1 MSFGSTAERTIDMA
15 NIATFEK
22 GTSQLL
28 MGNEAIAR
36 GALEAGIGFA
46 AAYPG
51 TPSSEIIG
59 SLAEVAK
66 DAGIYVEWSINEKV
80 ALEAAAAA
88 AFAGVRSIVAMKQNG
103 LSVALDYLMGL
114 ALTGTRAGIVLVT
127 CDDPGALSSTEEEDS
142 RIVAKWACLPLLEP
156 GTFQEEKDMTRWA
169 YDLSEELKS
178 VVLIRGV
185 TRTSHA
191 RGDVEVGE
199 RVPPLRQA
207 KFEPSN
213 PLEFTSLPAPFKH
226 LAANQK
232 MDKAREIFESSPFN
246 WYQGPDKPDLLIV
259 TCGSGW
265 FYSLEAVT
273 ALELE
278 KSVGILKLGTT
289 WPLPEKLVREH
300 LTRAEEVLVVEEIDP
315 FLEGNLKELVGEDPS
330 AVGPTKFY
338 GKRSGHIPVAGEINP
353 DIVTAA
359 LARILD
365 IEHRPVQPQYS
376 QKALALTSQFTHGR
390 MVGFCAG
397 CPHRATFWSIKN
409 AIKLD
414 GRNGF
419 VSGDIGCYSMA
430 VGPAGYWQI
439 KTMQSM
445 GSGTGMACGFGK
457 LAEFGF
463 TQPVIAV
470 CGDSTFY
477 HATIPAIISGIYNR
491 ANFTLLVLDNSATA
505 MTGFQPHPGTGRSAM
520 GEPAPTVDIPTLCR
534 ALGVRVEETDP
545 FDLTGTTDKL
555 LDLMRD
561 DGGVRVMVVKRE
573 CALVRARR
581 EKPAYKMRIDVERC
595 LGESCGCSRLCSRV
609 FQCPA
614 LMWDAEKGVAAIDSV
629 LCAGCGVCADI
640 CPSGAIIR
648 ETA

>member
-1 MSFGSTAERTIDMA
+1 MA

-232 MDKAREIFESSPFN
+232 IDKAREIFESSPFN

-300 LTRAEEVLVVEEIDP
+300 LSLAEEVLVVEEIDP

-330 AVGPTKFY
+330 AVGPIKFY

>member
-1 MSFGSTAERTIDMA
+1 MA
-15 NIATFEK
+15 NLATFDR
-22 GTSQLL
+22 GTTQLL

-46 AAYPG
+46 SAYPG
-51 TPSSEIIG
+51 NPSSEIIG

-66 DAGIYVEWSINEKV
+66 DAGIYVEWSVNEKV

-88 AFAGVRSIVAMKQNG
+88 AFAGVRSIAAMKHNG
-103 LSVALDYLMGL
+103 LNVVLDYLMGL
-114 ALTGTRAGIVLVT
+114 ALTGTKAGIVLVT

-169 YDLSEELKS
+169 YELSEELKS
-178 VVLIRGV
+178 LVLIRGV

-191 RGDVEVGE
+191 RGDVEIGE
-199 RVPPLRQA
+199 RVPPLREA

-213 PLEFTSLPAPFKH
+213 PIEFTSMPAPLKH
-226 LAANQK
+226 RLANQK
-232 MDKAREIFESSPFN
+232 MERARELFESSPFN
-246 WYQGPDKPDLLIV
+246 WYEGPEKPDLLII
-259 TCGSGW
+259 TSGSGW
-265 FYSLEAVT
+265 FYSLEAVK
-273 ALELE
+273 ALDLE

-300 LTRAEEVLVVEEIDP
+300 LKRAEEVLMVEEIDP
-315 FLEGNLKELVGEDPS
+315 FLEGNIKELVGEDPS
-330 AVGPTKFY
+330 AVGPVRFY
-338 GKRSGHIPVAGEINP
+338 GKRSGHIPIAGEINP
-353 DIVTAA
+353 DVVTAA
-359 LARILD
+359 LAKILD

-376 QKALALTSQFTHGR
+376 QKALALTGQFTQGR

-430 VGPAGYWQI
+430 VGPAGYGQI

-457 LAEFGF
+457 LAEFGL

-477 HATIPAIISGIYNR
+477 HATIPAVISGIYNR

-505 MTGFQPHPGTGRSAM
+505 MTGFQPHPGTGRNAI
-520 GEPAPTVDIPTLCR
+520 GEEAPVVDIPTLCR

-545 FDLTGTTDKL
+545 FDLAGTTDKI
-555 LDLMRD
+555 LDLIRD
-561 DGGVRVMVVKRE
+561 EGGVRVLVVKRE
-573 CALVRARR
+573 CALVRARK
-581 EKPAYKMRIDVERC
+581 EAPEYKMYVDEERC

-614 LMWDAEKGVAAIDSV
+614 LTWDATKGVAGIDNV

-640 CPSGAIIR
+640 CPAGAIIR
-648 ETA
+648 EKA

>member
-1 MSFGSTAERTIDMA
+1 MA
-15 NIATFEK
+15 NLATFDE
-22 GTSQLL
+22 GTRQLL

-51 TPSSEIIG
+51 NPSSEIIG
-59 SLAEVAK
+59 SLADVAK
-66 DAGIYVEWSINEKV
+66 DAGIYVEWSVNEKV

-88 AFAGVRSIVAMKQNG
+88 AFSGVRSLVAMKHNG
-103 LSVALDYLMGL
+103 LNVVLDYLMGL
-114 ALTGTRAGIVLVT
+114 ALTGTKAGIVLVT

-142 RIVAKWACLPLLEP
+142 RIVAKWANLPLLEP

-169 YDLSEELKS
+169 YELSEEMKS

-191 RGDVEVGE
+191 RGDVEIGE
-199 RVPPLRQA
+199 RLPPARDA
-207 KFEPSN
+207 RFAPSN
-213 PLEFTSLPAPFKH
+213 PVEFTSVPAPFKH
-226 LAANQK
+226 MLANRK
-232 MDKAREIFESSPFN
+232 MERVREIFESSPFN
-246 WYQGPDKPDLLIV
+246 RYEGPEAPDLLIV
-259 TCGSGW
+259 TSGSGW
-265 FYSLEAVT
+265 FYALEAVR

-278 KSVGILKLGTT
+278 KSVGILKLATT

-300 LTRAEEVLVVEEIDP
+300 LSRTAEVLVVEEIDP
-315 FLEGNLKELVGEDPS
+315 FLEGNLKELVGEDP
-330 AVGPTKFY
+330 AGVGPVRFY
-338 GKRSGHIPVAGEINP
+338 GKRSGHIPAFGEINP

-359 LARILD
+359 LVRILG
-365 IEHRPVQPQYS
+365 IEYRAVEPEYS
-376 QKALALTSQFTHGR
+376 EKALALTSPFTHGR
-390 MVGFCAG
+390 IVGFCAG

-409 AIKLD
+409 ALKLD
-414 GRNGF
+414 GRDGF

-430 VGPAGYWQI
+430 VGPAGYFQV
-439 KTMQSM
+439 KTMQAM

-463 TQPVIAV
+463 TQPVLTV

-491 ANFTLLVLDNSATA
+491 ADFTLLVLDNSATA
-505 MTGFQPHPGTGRSAM
+505 MTGFQPHPGTGRSAT
-520 GEPAPTVDIPTLCR
+520 GENTPTVDIATICR

-545 FDLTGTTDKL
+545 FDLQGTTDKL
-555 LDLMRD
+555 LDLMR
-561 DGGVRVMVVKRE
+561 GEGVRVMIVKRE
-573 CALVRARR
+573 CALVRARK
-581 EKPAYKMRIDVERC
+581 EKPAFKMHVDSERC
-595 LGESCGCSRLCSRV
+595 LGESCGCSRLCMRV

-614 LMWDAEKGVAAIDSV
+614 LTWDISQGVAGIDEV

-640 CPSGAIIR
+640 CPAGAIIR
-648 ETA
+648 EPA

>member
-1 MSFGSTAERTIDMA
+1 MA
-15 NIATFEK
+15 NIATFEG

-51 TPSSEIIG
+51 TPSSEIVG

-169 YDLSEELKS
+169 YELSEELKS

-232 MDKAREIFESSPFN
+232 MDKARELFESSPFN
-246 WYQGPDKPDLLIV
+246 WYRGPDKPDLLIV

-300 LTRAEEVLVVEEIDP
+300 LSRAEEVLVVEEIDP

-338 GKRSGHIPVAGEINP
+338 GKRSGHIPIAGEINP

-445 GSGTGMACGFGK
+445 GSGTGMACGFGR

-505 MTGFQPHPGTGRSAM
+505 MTGFQPHPGTGRSAT

-545 FDLTGTTDKL
+545 FDLAGTTDKL

-581 EKPAYKMRIDVERC
+581 EKPAYKMRIDAERC

-614 LMWDAEKGVAAIDSV
+614 LMWDAEHGVAAIDAV

-640 CPSGAIIR
+640 CPAGAIIR

>member
-1 MSFGSTAERTIDMA
+1 MA
-15 NIATFEK
+15 NLATFDE
-22 GTSQLL
+22 GTRQLL

-51 TPSSEIIG
+51 NPSSEIIG
-59 SLAEVAK
+59 SLADVAK

-88 AFAGVRSIVAMKQNG
+88 AFSGIRSLVAMKHNG
-103 LSVALDYLMGL
+103 LNVVLDYLMGL
-114 ALTGTRAGIVLVT
+114 ALTGTKAGIVLVT

-142 RIVAKWACLPLLEP
+142 RIVAKWANLPLLEP

-169 YDLSEELKS
+169 YELSEELKS

-191 RGDVEVGE
+191 RGDVEIGE
-199 RVPPLRQA
+199 RLPPKRDA
-207 KFEPSN
+207 RFAPSN
-213 PLEFTSLPAPFKH
+213 PIEFTSVPAPFKH
-226 LAANQK
+226 MLANQK
-232 MDKAREIFESSPFN
+232 MERARQIFENSPFN
-246 WYQGPDKPDLLIV
+246 RYEGPEKPDLLIV
-259 TCGSGW
+259 TSGSGW
-265 FYSLEAVT
+265 FYSLEAVR

-278 KSVGILKLGTT
+278 KSVGILKLATT
-289 WPLPEKLVREH
+289 WPFPEKLVREH
-300 LTRAEEVLVVEEIDP
+300 LSRAAEVLVVEEIDP
-315 FLEGNLKELVGEDPS
+315 FLEGNLKELVGEDP
-330 AVGPTKFY
+330 AGVGPVRFY
-338 GKRSGHIPVAGEINP
+338 GKRSGHIPAFGEINP
-353 DIVTAA
+353 DVVTAA

-365 IEHRPVQPQYS
+365 IEYRAVQPDYS
-376 QKALALTSQFTHGR
+376 RKALALTAPFVHGR
-390 MVGFCAG
+390 IVGFCAG

-414 GRNGF
+414 GRGGF

-430 VGPAGYWQI
+430 VGPTGYFQV
-439 KTMQSM
+439 KTMQAM

-463 TQPVIAV
+463 SQPVLSV

-505 MTGFQPHPGTGRSAM
+505 MTGFQPHPGTGRSAT
-520 GEPAPTVDIPTLCR
+520 GEQAPTVDIPTLCR

-545 FDLTGTTDKL
+545 FDLEGTTEKL

-561 DGGVRVMVVKRE
+561 DGVRVLVVKRE
-573 CALVRARR
+573 CALVRARK
-581 EKPAYKMRIDVERC
+581 EKPAYKMRLDAERC
-595 LGESCGCSRLCSRV
+595 LGESCGCSRLCVRV

-614 LMWDAEKGVAAIDSV
+614 LMWDVSQGVAGIDEV

-640 CPSGAIIR
+640 CPEGAIIR
-648 ETA
+648 EPA

>member
-1 MSFGSTAERTIDMA
+1 MA

-51 TPSSEIIG
+51 NPSSEIIG

-88 AFAGVRSIVAMKQNG
+88 AFTGVRSIVAMKHNG
-103 LSVALDYLMGL
+103 LNVVLDYLMGL

-520 GEPAPTVDIPTLCR
+520 GEPAPIVDIPTLCR

-561 DGGVRVMVVKRE
+561 GGGVRVMVVKRE

-595 LGESCGCSRLCSRV
+595 VGESCGCSRLCSRV

-614 LMWDAEKGVAAIDSV
+614 LMWDAEKGVAAIDAV

>member
-1 MSFGSTAERTIDMA
+1 MA

-36 GALEAGIGFA
+36 GALEAGVGFA

-51 TPSSEIIG
+51 NPSSEIIG

-66 DAGIYVEWSINEKV
+66 DAGIYVEWSVNEKV

-88 AFAGVRSIVAMKQNG
+88 SFAGVRSLVAMKHNG
-103 LSVALDYLMGL
+103 LNVVLDYLMGL
-114 ALTGTRAGIVLVT
+114 ALTGTNAGIVLVT

-142 RIVAKWACLPLLEP
+142 RIVAKWANLPLLEP
-156 GTFQEEKDMTRWA
+156 ATFQEELEMTRWA
-169 YDLSEELKS
+169 YELSEELNS
-178 VVLIRGV
+178 LVLIRGV

-191 RGDVEVGE
+191 RGDVVIGE
-199 RVPPLRQA
+199 RLPPNRHA
-207 KFEPSN
+207 RFAPAN
-213 PLEFTSLPAPFKH
+213 PLQFTSIPAPQKH
-226 LAANQK
+226 AIANQK
-232 MDKAREIFESSPFN
+232 MARAREVFEGSPFN
-246 WYQGPDKPDLLIV
+246 WYQGPEKPDLLIV

-265 FYSLEAVT
+265 FYSLEALT
-273 ALELE
+273 ALALA

-289 WPLPEKLVREH
+289 WPLPEKLLRHH
-300 LTRAEEVLVVEEIDP
+300 LARAEEVLVVEEIDP
-315 FLEGNLKELVGEDPS
+315 FLEGNLKEIVGEDP
-330 AVGPTKFY
+330 ALVGPIKFY
-338 GKRSGHIPVAGEINP
+338 GKRSGHIPSVGEINP
-353 DIVTAA
+353 DIVTGA
-359 LARILD
+359 LAAILG
-365 IEHRPVQPQYS
+365 IEHRPVEPEYAR
-376 QKALALTSQFTHGR
+376 KALALTAGFAHPR

-397 CPHRATFWSIKN
+397 CPHRATFWAIKN

-414 GRNGF
+414 GRDGF

-430 VGPAGYWQI
+430 VGPAGYWQV
-439 KTMQSM
+439 KTMQAM

-457 LAEFGF
+457 LGDFGF
-463 TQPVIAV
+463 SQPVIAV

-477 HATIPAIISGIYNR
+477 HATIPALISGIYNR
-491 ANFTLLVLDNSATA
+491 ADFTLLILDNSATA
-505 MTGFQPHPGTGRSAM
+505 MTGFQPHPGTGRSAT
-520 GEPAPTVDIPTLCR
+520 GEEAPVVDIATLCR

-545 FDLTGTTDKL
+545 FDIAGTTEKL
-555 LDLMRD
+555 LDLMAEE
-561 DGGVRVMVVKRE
+561 GGVRVLIVRRE

-581 EKPAYKMRIDVERC
+581 EKPAFRMRVDSERC
-595 LGESCGCSRLCSRV
+595 LGEDCGCSRICSRV

-614 LMWDAEKGVAAIDSV
+614 LTWDAAKGVAGIDAV

-640 CPSGAIIR
+640 CPAGAIIR

>member
-1 MSFGSTAERTIDMA
+1 MA
-15 NIATFEK
+15 NLATFDE
-22 GTSQLL
+22 GTRQLL

-51 TPSSEIIG
+51 NPSSEIIG

-66 DAGIYVEWSINEKV
+66 DAGIYVEWSVNEKV

-88 AFAGVRSIVAMKQNG
+88 AFSGVRSLVAMKHNG
-103 LSVALDYLMGL
+103 LNVVLDYLMGL
-114 ALTGTRAGIVLVT
+114 ALTGTKAGIVLVT

-142 RIVAKWACLPLLEP
+142 RIVAKWANLPLLEP

-169 YDLSEELKS
+169 YELSEELKS

-191 RGDVEVGE
+191 RGDVEIGE
-199 RVPPLRQA
+199 RLPPTRDA
-207 KFEPSN
+207 RFAPSN
-213 PLEFTSLPAPFKH
+213 SIEFTSVPAPFKH
-226 LAANQK
+226 MLANQK
-232 MDKAREIFESSPFN
+232 MERARQIFENSPFN
-246 WYQGPDKPDLLIV
+246 RYEGPEKPDLLIA
-259 TCGSGW
+259 TSGSGW
-265 FYSLEAVT
+265 FYALEAVR

-278 KSVGILKLGTT
+278 KSVGILKLATT

-300 LTRAEEVLVVEEIDP
+300 LSRAAEVLVVEEIDP
-315 FLEGNLKELVGEDPS
+315 FLEGNLKELVGEDP
-330 AVGPTKFY
+330 AGVGPVRFY
-338 GKRSGHIPVAGEINP
+338 GKRSGHIPAYGEINP

-365 IEHRPVQPQYS
+365 IEYRAVEPDYS
-376 QKALALTSQFTHGR
+376 QKALALTSPFVHGR
-390 MVGFCAG
+390 IVGFCAG

-409 AIKLD
+409 ALKLD
-414 GRNGF
+414 GRDGF

-430 VGPAGYWQI
+430 VGPAGYFQV
-439 KTMQSM
+439 KTMQAM

-463 TQPVIAV
+463 TQPVLTV

-491 ANFTLLVLDNSATA
+491 ADFTLLVLDNSATA
-505 MTGFQPHPGTGRSAM
+505 MTGFQPHAGTGRSAM
-520 GEPAPTVDIPTLCR
+520 GETTPTVDIATLCR

-545 FDLTGTTDKL
+545 FDLQGTTEKL

-561 DGGVRVMVVKRE
+561 EGVRVLIVKRE
-573 CALVRARR
+573 CALVRARK
-581 EKPAYKMRIDVERC
+581 EKPAFKMRVDAERC
-595 LGESCGCSRLCSRV
+595 LGESCGCSRLCTRV

-614 LMWDAEKGVAAIDSV
+614 LMWDVSQGVAGIDEV

-640 CPSGAIIR
+640 CPAGAIIR
-648 ETA
+648 EPA

>member
-1 MSFGSTAERTIDMA
+1 MA

-36 GALEAGIGFA
+36 GALEGGIGFA

-59 SLAEVAK
+59 SLAEVAG

-88 AFAGVRSIVAMKQNG
+88 SFAGVRSIVAMKQNG

-114 ALTGTRAGIVLVT
+114 ALTGTKTGMVLVT

-142 RIVAKWACLPLLEP
+142 RIVAKWGCLPLLEP

-169 YDLSEELKS
+169 YELSEELKS

-199 RVPPLRQA
+199 RIPPVREA
-207 KFEPSN
+207 KFAPTN
-213 PLEFTSLPAPFKH
+213 PLEFTSMPAPLKH
-226 LAANQK
+226 LVANQK
-232 MDKAREIFESSPFN
+232 MDQARGIFESSPFN
-246 WYQGPDKPDLLIV
+246 WYEGPEKPDLLIV

-265 FYSLEAVT
+265 FYSLEAVK
-273 ALELE
+273 ALDLGR
-278 KSVGILKLGTT
+278 SVGILKLGTT

-300 LTRAEEVLVVEEIDP
+300 LSRAEEVLVVEEIDP
-315 FLEGNLKELVGEDPS
+315 FLEGNLKELVGEDPA

-338 GKRSGHIPVAGEINP
+338 GKRSGHIPTAGEINP
-353 DIVTAA
+353 DIVTGA
-359 LARILD
+359 LARILE
-365 IEHRPVQPQYS
+365 IEHRAVQPDYS

-457 LAEFGF
+457 LAEFGL

-491 ANFTLLVLDNSATA
+491 ADFTLLVLDNSATA
-505 MTGFQPHPGTGRSAM
+505 MTGFQPHPGTGRSAT
-520 GEPAPTVDIPTLCR
+520 GDEAPVVDIPTLCR
-534 ALGVRVEETDP
+534 AMGVRVEETDP
-545 FDLTGTTDKL
+545 FDLQGTTEKL
-555 LDLMRD
+555 VDLMQD
-561 DGGVRVMVVKRE
+561 EGGVRVMVVKRE

-581 EKPAYKMRIDVERC
+581 EKPAYKMRIDEERC
-595 LGESCGCSRLCSRV
+595 LGESCGCSRMCTRV

-614 LMWDAEKGVAAIDSV
+614 LMWDAEKGVAGIDTV

-640 CPSGAIIR
+640 CPAGAIIR